1 MKAIVRDDII
11 ALDSFV
17 AAEFKYKQ
25 YLEMLMKAGNY
36 CFMDQFKKFIPSGQ
50 AIINGMIEHNLI
62 GTENVN
68 NNYKYIYLSD
78 TAMKYL
84 YLKDSE
90 EDFSQVKKNRISVK
104 KVNKNPSEKQLLS
117 SAYKFHLLANGEELI
132 DKESIMKELRD
143 YILTKKHKGNYNN
156 YLNWSKN
163 EETIISELKEK
174 IKELIEEEKSFTNT
188 LRKLDENQTLIDT
201 RIELKEIQE
210 LKQRRDKVQKEVDV
224 KSSAIVKLGLKEL
237 NEELNN
243 VNLLINELE
252 KRLYIKKS
260 TIDNYRKHMKK
271 LKEKREAE
279 EAKLTKKQDKYNPLK
294 EEIDKLTL
302 PQIEEIQREFEK
314 LYDISKII
322 TRIKDSNLEFIILD
336 TGNFKTAYGYL
347 KQINA
352 LKELDLRQ
360 EGINIIIY
368 SYAEN
373 RARNLYNEFIKA
385 KEAKRKALET
395 MRSYNIATKNS
406 EKKADFYLAA
416 ESTYKNTPEF
426 NVEVK
431 EDCFYIKSY
440 KELLSSTT
448 KSIKRKDKKAIDDL
462 INKLKDNH
470 TNSSNSGTEF

>member
-1 MKAIVRDDII
+1 MKAIVRDDVI

-50 AIINGMIEHNLI
+50 AIINGMIENNLI

-90 EDFSQVKKNRISVK
+90 EDFSKVKKNRISVK

-117 SAYKFHLLANGEELI
+117 SAYKFHLLANGEDLI

-143 YILTKKHKGNYNN
+143 YILMKRHKGSYDNYIKWKGNKEK
-156 YLNWSKN
+156 LI
-163 EETIISELKEK
+163 EDLKEK
-174 IKELIEEEKSFTNT
+174 VNGIKKEENNFEGA
-188 LRKLDENQTLIDT
+188 LRKLDENPTLLDGT
-201 RIELKEIQE
+201 KEIKE
-210 LKQRRDKVQKEVDV
+210 IKDLRERRDEIQKKVDE
-224 KSSAIVKLGLKEL
+224 KSSAIFNLGLKEFT
-237 NEELNN
+237 EELRN
-243 VNLLINELE
+243 VNLLIDELE
-252 KRLYIKKS
+252 KRLYMKK
-260 TIDNYRKHMKK
+260 TILDNYRKYMKEF
-271 LKEKREAE
+271 KEKKELE
-279 EAKLTKKQDKYNPLK
+279 ETKLIEQEQKYSHLTKLI
-294 EEIDKLTL
+294 EEETL
-302 PQIEEIQREFEK
+302 PKVDEIQREFEK
-314 LYDISKII
+314 LYDISKVI
-322 TRIKDSNLEFIILD
+322 TRIKDNNLEFIILD

-347 KQINA
+347 KQINS
-352 LKELDLRQ
+352 LKELDLGQ
-360 EGINIIIY
+360 DAIKIIIY

-373 RARNLYNEFIKA
+373 RAINLYNEFIKA
-385 KEAKRKALET
+385 QEAKRKALET
-395 MRSYNIATKNS
+395 MRKYNIATNS
-406 EKKADFYLAA
+406 ASKKADFYLAA

-426 NVEVK
+426 NIEVK
-431 EDCFYIKSY
+431 EEFFYIKSY

-462 INKLKDNH
+462 IEKLKN
-470 TNSSNSGTEF
+470 N